1 MAGEMFPDDTDDD
14 GFCMMAILLVVK
26 WKIQNSTFNIQ
37 NLPAASALSHPLS
50 GRLACAPTV

>member
-1 MAGEMFPDDTDDD
+1 
-14 GFCMMAILLVVK
+14 MMAILLVVK